1 MSLSTPLSMQRHG
14 GVLRLRPEKIADYK
28 RLHEAVWPDVLRIM
42 HEAHIRNYSIFLRRL
57 PDGVHYLF
65 SYFEYVGS
73 DFAADMARLAADPVT
88 ERWWALCKPC
98 QDPLP
103 DRSPDEWWA
112 SMEEVFHHD

>member
-1 MSLSTPLSMQRHG
+1 MSVSTDKE
-14 GVLRLRPEKIADYK
+14 RLWNIVIDSASPN
-28 RLHEAVWPDVLRIM
+28 H
-42 HEAHIRNYSIFLRRL
+42 FLRRL
-57 PDGVHYLF
+57 PDCVHYLF